1 MPRRGSRNP
10 PFLLPRQRGEAPVDE
25 KRPTP
30 AGRKRQGISTDMG
43 KREVSTAEAVSC
55 RGSRNQPLLLPRQQK
70 STPPAAAATRAGP
83 VAENRSDARG
93 PKTPGNQHG
102 YGERVVSTPG
112 NQSPAAAAEI
122 AHLCCRGNERKTVA
136 LSRSNVL
143 QGSRRG
149 LCPSGILGGEGRLA
163 SNVLPRQQKSPPSA
177 AAATRKNCGA
187 LRVQC
192 SAGVSEGAM
201 ALGYIGG

>member
-1 MPRRGSRNP
+1 
-10 PFLLPRQRGEAPVDE
+10 V
-25 KRPTP
+25 
-30 AGRKRQGISTDMG
+30 
-43 KREVSTAEAVSC
+43 VSTSEAVSC
-55 RGSRNQPLLLPRQQK
+55 RGSRNHPLLLPRQRGKAPVAENRSDARGPKTAGNQHGYGEKGGFHGPSSVLPRQQK
-70 STPPAAAATRAGP
+70 STPSAAAAARAGP

-93 PKTPGNQHG
+93 PKTPGNHHG

-112 NQSPAAAAEI
+112 NQSTAAAAEI
-122 AHLCCRGNERKTVA
+122 AHFCCRGNERKTVA
-136 LSRSNVL
+136 LCRSNVL

-192 SAGVSEGAM
+192 TAGVSEGAM

>member
-1 MPRRGSRNP
+1 MVSKPEAVLWVHHRVGRLGTNAPPGQQKPPISAATATRRGS
-10 PFLLPRQRGEAPVDE
+10 G
-25 KRPTP
+25 
-30 AGRKRQGISTDMG
+30 GRKT
-43 KREVSTAEAVSC
+43 
-55 RGSRNQPLLLPRQQK
+55 
-70 STPPAAAATRAGP
+70 
-83 VAENRSDARG
+83 SDARG